1 MKQKQ
6 NSRYW
11 KSYVGETVKINRGGP
26 EAKKGTLLDL
36 GTDFLVLAVE
46 KPGPKSPVV
55 YYQLHHVKS
64 VTAES
69 NSEQEADERAV
80 AAEEAERE
88 LAAEEAER
96 RLAAAEAEARLEEAE
111 AQKEDVK
118 AQEIPDYYYSRNFR
132 SLLRMHEGEE
142 VQINQGGPDSVKGTI
157 LDVKSDFV
165 IVKSKKDVL
174 YISMYHIK
182 SLAGIVSKEQENEQ
196 ENEGKEDCGC
206 EDEYFLAHS
215 YDRLFQA
222 LRGSEIAIH
231 SGGPE
236 KAEGTLYEQGRGRYV
251 LEGKK
256 ESIVIEPGHVRS
268 IKAKM
273 SNEEESNAEEN
284 QNGNEENENKSQDS
298 NKNNQEANGK
308 SEPVREHSYDRVYT
322 QVTKTVDFHWK
333 R

>member
-6 NSRYW
+6 NSRNW

-26 EAKKGTLLDL
+26 EAKKGLLLDL

-69 NSEQEADERAV
+69 NAEQEVDERAV
-80 AAEEAERE
+80 
-88 LAAEEAER
+88 
-96 RLAAAEAEARLEEAE
+96 AAAEAEARLEEAE
-111 AQKEDVK
+111 AQKQDGKV
-118 AQEIPDYYYSRNFR
+118 QEIPDYYYSRNFR
-132 SLLRMHEGEE
+132 SLLRMHAGEA

-206 EDEYFLAHS
+206 EDEYYLAHS
-215 YDRLFQA
+215 YDKLFQV
-222 LRGSEIAIH
+222 LRGSQVAVH

-268 IKAKM
+268 IKAKL

-284 QNGNEENENKSQDS
+284 QNGNEENNNKSQDS
-298 NKNNQEANGK
+298 NKSSQEANQNV
-308 SEPVREHSYDRVYT
+308 EATRERSYDKVYT